1 MSEKLAKRS
10 LAVVC
15 LTPEA
20 AVAAAFL
27 AERLGAELH
36 AHTLVKN
43 CPEAANFGRI
53 AERLGE
59 LWPQVRGLVVFAPTG
74 VVVRSIAPLLE
85 HKTKDPGVVVVDAL
99 ARWAIPLVGGH
110 EGGANRLSE
119 RVANLL
125 GSEPIVTTASEAVR
139 DLVVGLGCRR
149 GVPGDEI
156 LAAVEAALAGLGIP
170 RTRVR
175 CLATASPKRDEAG
188 ILEAAAALEIPL
200 QVVHELE
207 IRSRRRLR
215 RTAAAR
221 HVGLVAVSQPAA
233 LSAGRRTQ
241 CLLKRFR
248 HGRVMVA
255 IAQECSGWWD
265 SDPAMP
271 GIAPRLP

>member
-1 MSEKLAKRS
+1 MSQDLSARP

-15 LTPEA
+15 LTPQA
-20 AVAAAFL
+20 GLAAAFL
-27 AERLGAELH
+27 AERLDAELH
-36 AHTLVKN
+36 VHALVKN
-43 CPEAANFGRI
+43 CPNATIFDRV
-53 AERLGE
+53 AERLAE
-59 LWPQVRGLVVFAPTG
+59 LWTRVRGLVVFAPTG
-74 VVVRSIAPLLE
+74 VVVRSLAPLLE

-110 EGGANRLSE
+110 EGGANRLCE
-119 RVANLL
+119 RVANIL

-139 DLVVGLGCRR
+139 DLVVGLGSRR
-149 GVPGDEI
+149 GVAAGEV
-156 LAAVEAALAGLGIP
+156 LAAVDAALAALGLS
-170 RTRVR
+170 RARVR

-188 ILEAAAALEIPL
+188 LQEAAAALRLPL
-200 QVVHELE
+200 VIVHDLEL
-207 IRSRRRLR
+207 RSRRRLR

-233 LSAGRRTQ
+233 LAAGRRTQ

-255 IAQECSGWWD
+255 IAQEGSGWWD

-271 GIAPRLP
+271 GIAPRRP